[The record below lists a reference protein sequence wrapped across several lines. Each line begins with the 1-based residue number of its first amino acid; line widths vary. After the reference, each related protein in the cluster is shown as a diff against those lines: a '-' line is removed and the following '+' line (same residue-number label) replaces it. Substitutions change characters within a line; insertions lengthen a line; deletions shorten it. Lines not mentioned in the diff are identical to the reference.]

1 MKSRRLASQDSD
13 TLVDEAEDTFL
24 MTNLSPRMT
33 GLPMSVWAS
42 PRSGAR
48 HDARVKV
55 NMAHGNRM
63 NINNTAVVAIRPSP
77 RVVTGRL
84 DADDQRLVGDWIS
97 LNFNALVAYWDEEI
111 DTGQFIERLK
121 TIGSS

>member
-1 MKSRRLASQDSD
+1 MKSSNLASEPS
-13 TLVDEAEDTFL
+13 EAVEVEDIFV

-55 NMAHGNRM
+55 NMTHGRQM
-63 NINNTAVVAIRPSP
+63 NIDNTAVVAIRPSP
-77 RVVTGRL
+77 RVIAGRL
-84 DADDQRLVGDWIS
+84 NSDDVRLVTEWIN
-97 LNFNALVAYWDEEI
+97 LNFQTLIDYWDEKL
-111 DTGQFIERLK
+111 DTDQFFEQLKRLSDK
-121 TIGSS
+121 